1 MIRVL
6 QLPDSIEKRNGRMS
20 VIMNVYRKIDRSK
33 IQFDFACTD
42 YGFENYQDEIR
53 QMGGKVYILPQKD
66 LSFSKIKKLI
76 TNLLTSGQY
85 SYLHYH
91 ALSKWGCALAIAH
104 KFGVRTIVHSHA
116 TKMSDT
122 VFKSIR
128 NRIFSLPLF
137 LYADKKVAVSPE
149 AGETLFL
156 GTRFEYIPNMINY
169 KKFVFDPLTRNR
181 IRDLYNINPET
192 VLIGCVGRISKQKNQ
207 KYAIEVLNRLVRDYS
222 KKIKLMIVGD
232 AEEKDSTTLSKLYS
246 LIKMY
251 NLNKNVIFTGMVD
264 NIADYYSA
272 FDLFWLPSLYEG
284 MPTAG
289 VEAETNGL
297 SLIVSNTVSKDL
309 NVTGNVKFLSI
320 KRKNIYSWELK
331 TLESLRFYRCKNALA
346 MIENSEYNT
355 NKIISSWKK
364 LYGV

>member
-6 QLPDSIEKRNGRMS
+6 QLPDSTEKRNGRMS

-53 QMGGKVYILPQKD
+53 KMGGKVYMLPKKD

-76 TNLLTSGQY
+76 TNLLASGQY

-91 ALSKWGCALAIAH
+91 ALSKWGCALSIAH
-104 KFGVRTIVHSHA
+104 KAGVKIIVHSHA

-122 VFKSIR
+122 VLKSIR
-128 NRIFSLPLF
+128 NRVFSLPLF
-137 LYADKKVAVSPE
+137 LYADKKAAVSLE
-149 AGETLFL
+149 AGEKLFL
-156 GTRFEYIPNMINY
+156 GTEFEYIPNMIDY
-169 KKFVFDPLTRNR
+169 KSFVFDPLSRDR
-181 IRDLYNINPET
+181 IRNLYNIDPET
-192 VLIGCVGRISKQKNQ
+192 VLVGCVGRISKQKNQ
-207 KYAIEVLNRLVRDYS
+207 KYAIEVLNRLVRDS
-222 KKIKLMIVGD
+222 TKRIKLMIVGD
-232 AEEKDSTTLSKLYS
+232 AEEKDRTTLNNLYS

-251 NLNKNVIFTGMVD
+251 RLNKNVIFTGMVD

-289 VEAETNGL
+289 VEAEANGL
-297 SLIVSNTVSKDL
+297 NLIVSNTVSRDL
-309 NVTGNVKFLSI
+309 NVTGNIKFLPI
-320 KRKNIYSWELK
+320 KEKNISSWECMS
-331 TLESLRFYRCKNALA
+331 LENLRSHRCKNG
-346 MIENSEYNT
+346 EC
-355 NKIISSWKK
+355 KIFC
-364 LYGV
+364 VNF